1 MNWLE
6 LTLLCAFF
14 LASADAAI
22 KRYVSDYRAGDM
34 VVVRLVWTALPLC
47 PLLFLR
53 SWPDLPPAFWGYMA
67 LLVPMDLIAMW
78 LYMQALRLSPLS
90 HSIPYLAFTPVF
102 NTLTAR
108 WLLGEKVTP
117 VAMLGILAVTAG
129 AYLLNIE
136 RMRGNGLRGWIA
148 PLRFILSEP
157 GPRLMLTVALIYSFT
172 STFSKAVLHLVPATF
187 LGPFYFSLLGVAAF
201 ALASV
206 RSPVSTLKLLWRRP
220 CAHLLIGVF
229 MAGMS
234 LTHFLAMEKVQVAY
248 MIAVKRSSLLFSI
261 AYGAWL
267 FGEER
272 PWQHLAAGV
281 VIVAGIVLIVSG

>member
-1 MNWLE
+1 
-6 LTLLCAFF
+6 
-14 LASADAAI
+14 
-22 KRYVSDYRAGDM
+22 
-34 VVVRLVWTALPLC
+34 
-47 PLLFLR
+47 
-53 SWPDLPPAFWGYMA
+53 
-67 LLVPMDLIAMW
+67 
-78 LYMQALRLSPLS
+78 
-90 HSIPYLAFTPVF
+90 
-102 NTLTAR
+102 
-108 WLLGEKVTP
+108 
-117 VAMLGILAVTAG
+117 
-129 AYLLNIE
+129 
-136 RMRGNGLRGWIA
+136 
-148 PLRFILSEP
+148 
-157 GPRLMLTVALIYSFT
+157 MLTVALIYSFT

-187 LGPFYFSLLGVAAF
+187 LGPFYFSLLGVTAF
-201 ALASV
+201 ALASI

-220 CAHLLIGVF
+220 RAHLLIGVF

>member
-22 KRYVSDYRAGDM
+22 KRFLSDYRAGDM

-47 PLLFLR
+47 PLLFLQ

-108 WLLGEKVTP
+108 WLLGEQVTP
-117 VAMLGILAVTAG
+117 VAMLGILAVTIG

-136 RMRGNGLRGWIA
+136 RMRETA
-148 PLRFILSEP
+148 
-157 GPRLMLTVALIYSFT
+157 
-172 STFSKAVLHLVPATF
+172 
-187 LGPFYFSLLGVAAF
+187 
-201 ALASV
+201 
-206 RSPVSTLKLLWRRP
+206 
-220 CAHLLIGVF
+220 C
-229 MAGMS
+229 
-234 LTHFLAMEKVQVAY
+234 
-248 MIAVKRSSLLFSI
+248 
-261 AYGAWL
+261 
-267 FGEER
+267 
-272 PWQHLAAGV
+272 AAG
-281 VIVAGIVLIVSG
+281 SRP